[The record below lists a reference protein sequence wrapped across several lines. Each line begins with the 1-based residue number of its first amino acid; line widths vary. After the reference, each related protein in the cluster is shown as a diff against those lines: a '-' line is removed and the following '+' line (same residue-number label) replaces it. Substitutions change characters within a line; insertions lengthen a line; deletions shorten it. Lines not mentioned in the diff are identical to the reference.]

1 MKSFPFS
8 TYLSC
13 FVQPQSCVRGK
24 NLVGKTGV
32 RRQETEFRIQNPT
45 AGSQPSL
52 QLLYKERTWLLTPDS
67 VLALFYQR
75 FTHQEGIAALA
86 DGRIFIHLNREEENS
101 FLTAAC
107 LFHAS

>member
-32 RRQETEFRIQNPT
+32 RSQETEFRIQNGK
-45 AGSQPSL
+45 AGSQPKL
-52 QLLYKERTWLLTPDS
+52 AIFIQGENLTPDS
-67 VLALFYQR
+67 VPALFYQR
-75 FTHQEGIAALA
+75 FARQEGIAGLER
-86 DGRIFIHLNREEENS
+86 DG
-101 FLTAAC
+101 FLST
-107 LFHAS
+107 